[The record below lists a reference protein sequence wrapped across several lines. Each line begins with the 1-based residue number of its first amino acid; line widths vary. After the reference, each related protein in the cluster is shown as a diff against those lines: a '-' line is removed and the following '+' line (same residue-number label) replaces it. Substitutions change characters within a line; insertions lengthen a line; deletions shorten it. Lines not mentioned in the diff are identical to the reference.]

1 MQNKQ
6 HRNKMGKLLM
16 CSHYDQA
23 HNTRDDLGS
32 EIPQDLIYIDK
43 DEQTIRVMLPAEEAR
58 EVYEIFDRHGFT
70 YK

>member
-1 MQNKQ
+1 
-6 HRNKMGKLLM
+6 MGKAINGKFENM
-16 CSHYDQA
+16 DQP
-23 HNTRDDLGS
+23 HNTRDDLIGS

-58 EVYEIFDRHGFT
+58 EVYEIFDRHGVT